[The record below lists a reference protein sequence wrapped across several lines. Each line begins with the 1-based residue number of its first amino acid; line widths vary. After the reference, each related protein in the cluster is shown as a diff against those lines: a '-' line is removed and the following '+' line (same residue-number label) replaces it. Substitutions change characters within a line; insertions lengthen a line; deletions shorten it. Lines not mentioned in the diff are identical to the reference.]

1 MLEDSENGCFLGV
14 QLYCASSW
22 QIEILRKNDDVY
34 IQGGLADRDFGQ
46 WTKNVAPGESFETP
60 VAVVAQ
66 GNTLL
71 DVCNK
76 LVKAQL
82 PRIAEVDRDMPVVF
96 NEYCTTWGNPTL
108 DNLRRT
114 AERLEGSGVRYLVID
129 SGWYKNADEG
139 DWFSKTGD
147 WIPSTELF
155 PNGIKEAAD
164 TIKSYGLIP
173 GIWYEYECLGGAAE
187 GYNMAQHLATRD
199 GVPVTVGGRRFWDM
213 RDKWVQNFLDERVIG
228 LLKSAG
234 FGYLKVDYNETI
246 GAGVD
251 GAESLGEGL
260 RQCVAA
266 SRDYF
271 KHITEEIPDLVI
283 ENCSSGGHRLE
294 PSLMELVSQASSSDA
309 HECNSIPLIAAN
321 MHRLIR
327 PEQSQ
332 IWAVLR
338 AGADLH
344 RINFLLTASF
354 LGRLC
359 LSGEIFDLTDE
370 QWQAALDGI
379 EFYGEIKHIIKNGVT
394 TQIRT
399 DAEDY
404 SAPCGYQAVL
414 REYNTQA
421 LLIVHTF
428 KDGANPPVDD
438 LSDGYEVVKTFGST
452 LDGDFRGRA
461 FLLEK

>member
-1 MLEDSENGCFLGV
+1 M
-14 QLYCASSW
+14 
-22 QIEILRKNDDVY
+22 
-34 IQGGLADRDFGQ
+34 
-46 WTKNVAPGESFETP
+46 
-60 VAVVAQ
+60 
-66 GNTLL
+66 
-71 DVCNK
+71 
-76 LVKAQL
+76 
-82 PRIAEVDRDMPVVF
+82 
-96 NEYCTTWGNPTL
+96 
-108 DNLRRT
+108 
-114 AERLEGSGVRYLVID
+114 
-129 SGWYKNADEG
+129 
-139 DWFSKTGD
+139 
-147 WIPSTELF
+147 
-155 PNGIKEAAD
+155 
-164 TIKSYGLIP
+164 
-173 GIWYEYECLGGAAE
+173 
-187 GYNMAQHLATRD
+187 
-199 GVPVTVGGRRFWDM
+199 
-213 RDKWVQNFLDERVIG
+213 
-228 LLKSAG
+228 
-234 FGYLKVDYNETI
+234 
-246 GAGVD
+246 
-251 GAESLGEGL
+251 
-260 RQCVAA
+260 
-266 SRDYF
+266 
-271 KHITEEIPDLVI
+271 
-283 ENCSSGGHRLE
+283 
-294 PSLMELVSQASSSDA
+294 
-309 HECNSIPLIAAN
+309 
-321 MHRLIR
+321 
-327 PEQSQ
+327 
-332 IWAVLR
+332 LR